1 MSYVVRWTLFGIAIA
16 AYTVWAARGWAG
28 KPKRQE
34 EL

>member
-1 MSYVVRWTLFGIAIA
+1 MSYVVWWTLFGIAITC
-16 AYTVWAARGWAG
+16 YTVWVARVWAR